1 MRIPAD
7 DAAIAREK
15 LTEYLLVPQV
25 KNDKSRFLAQAGFT
39 QDNPDMLEAAIR
51 TVITENGAVQAREND
66 YGAFSHVSGD
76 LKGPDGALAV
86 VTVWILAAQDD
97 TYRFI
102 TLKPDKE

>member
-1 MRIPAD
+1 
-7 DAAIAREK
+7 
-15 LTEYLLVPQV
+15 
-25 KNDKSRFLAQAGFT
+25 
-39 QDNPDMLEAAIR
+39 MLEAAIR
-51 TVITENGAVQAREND
+51 TVITENEAVQDREND
-66 YGAFSHVSGD
+66 YGVFYHVSGD